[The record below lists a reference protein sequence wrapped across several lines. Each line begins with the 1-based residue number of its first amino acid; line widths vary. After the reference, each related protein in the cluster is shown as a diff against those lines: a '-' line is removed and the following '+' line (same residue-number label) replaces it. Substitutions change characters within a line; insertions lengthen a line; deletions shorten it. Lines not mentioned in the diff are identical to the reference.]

1 MLSERLKPLTVVA
14 GEENLCPNQTMTF
27 NAPYRRGEGK
37 GSISRGGFAKYWRG
51 PSRFAIPVPEGL
63 DPALAAPMMCGGVT
77 VYSPLARFGAGTTA
91 KKVGVIGV
99 GGLGHFGIMFA
110 KAMGAEVTAIS
121 RGDGKK
127 DDAVT
132 MGASKYIATGSDL
145 RENFKGH
152 ERSLD
157 LIICTISE
165 SPIPPS
171 LRSPIGITVLTRTR
185 TGQTRPSSLW
195 PITYRF
201 CALAATWSSSARWS
215 PPCRS
220 LPSLS

>member
-1 MLSERLKPLTVVA
+1 VSVVHISPQPSIVVVAMLSERLKPLTVVA

-51 PSRFAIPVPEGL
+51 PSRFAIPVPQGL

-132 MGASKYIATGSDL
+132 MGASKYIATGSNL

-165 SPIPPS
+165 SPIPSKPDWHH
-171 LRSPIGITVLTRTR
+171 G
-185 TGQTRPSSLW
+185 
-195 PITYRF
+195 
-201 CALAATWSSSARWS
+201 AD
-215 PPCRS
+215 
-220 LPSLS
+220 